1 MIDFS
6 SAWMHHFPAQDRARP
21 RVAVFFHRFGPY
33 HLARLEA
40 VACHLH
46 LEGVE
51 VSATDKTYA
60 WASSDGRQSF
70 PCHLISSD
78 IDKEPTSQ
86 LIARID
92 QLLAALRPDAVAV
105 HGWSH
110 RSALAALEWCTRS
123 QTAAVLMSESTAWD
137 EIRRPWKEAVK
148 RRVVSLFGS
157 ALVGGSP
164 HRDYLAQLG
173 MPDEKIFQGYDVIDN
188 DYFSVHAN
196 KTKCSAADERKRFG
210 LPANYFLASARFVEK
225 KNLFRLLEAFE
236 LYRGG
241 SGAEAWDLVLLG
253 DGHLRASLQDRVA
266 QRGIAGFVHMPG
278 FKQYEDLPAY
288 YGLAGAFVHASTTEQ
303 WGLVVN
309 EAMAASLPV
318 LVSNRCGCAA
328 DLVATGRNGYTF
340 DPLRPSELADL
351 MLHVSSDQ
359 CDRRRMAEASR
370 AIIGQ
375 WTPLRFASSL
385 CQAVDTALAGPPPK
399 AALPDRLLLHALM
412 YRS

>member
-1 MIDFS
+1 VG
-6 SAWMHHFPAQDRARP
+6 HFPAQDKARP
-21 RVAVFFHRFGPY
+21 RVAVLFHRFGPY

-40 VACHLH
+40 AARHLAI
-46 LEGVE
+46 EGVE
-51 VSATDKTYA
+51 LSATDRTYA
-60 WASSDGRQSF
+60 WNSTDGRQSF
-70 PCHLISSD
+70 PRHVISSD
-78 IDKEPTSQ
+78 IDKEPIGQ
-86 LIARID
+86 LIAHIGKV
-92 QLLAALRPDAVAV
+92 LGALRPDAVAV
-105 HGWSH
+105 PGWSH
-110 RSALAALEWCTRS
+110 RGALTVLEWCARS
-123 QTAAVLMSESTAWD
+123 QTPTVLMSDSTVWD

-164 HRDYLAQLG
+164 HRDYLVQLG
-173 MPDEKIFQGYDVIDN
+173 MLGEKIFQGYDVIDN
-188 DYFSVHAN
+188 DYFSVHAD
-196 KTKCSAADERKRFG
+196 KTRRSADDERKRLM

-225 KNLFRLLEAFE
+225 KNLFRLVDAFE
-236 LYRGG
+236 HYRRG

-266 QRGIAGFVHMPG
+266 QRGMAGFIHMPG

-309 EAMAASLPV
+309 EAMAAGLPV

-328 DLVATGRNGYTF
+328 DLVVPERNGYIF

-351 MLHVSSDQ
+351 MLHVSSHQ
-359 CDRRRMAEASR
+359 CDRHRMAEASR
-370 AIIGQ
+370 AIIAQ
-375 WTPLRFASSL
+375 WTPQRFASSL
-385 CQAVDTALAGPPPK
+385 RQAVDTALVSPPPK
-399 AALPDRLLLHALM
+399 VSLPDRLLLHALM